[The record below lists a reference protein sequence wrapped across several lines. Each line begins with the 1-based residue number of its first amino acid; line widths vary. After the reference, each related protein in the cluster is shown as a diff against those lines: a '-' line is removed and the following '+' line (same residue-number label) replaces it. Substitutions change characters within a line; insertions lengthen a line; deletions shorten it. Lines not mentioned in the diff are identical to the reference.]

1 MEVIKLKKIKR
12 LIKKS
17 YHDVMNRD
25 VTVLYI
31 GGKFYEDV
39 TYAVCLKQYI
49 NENNNENMQNREL
62 SIET

>member
-49 NENNNENMQNREL
+49 NENNNENM
-62 SIET
+62 

>member
-1 MEVIKLKKIKR
+1 MLQF
-12 LIKKS
+12 
-17 YHDVMNRD
+17 
-25 VTVLYI
+25 YI

-39 TYAVCLKQYI
+39 THAVCLKQYI